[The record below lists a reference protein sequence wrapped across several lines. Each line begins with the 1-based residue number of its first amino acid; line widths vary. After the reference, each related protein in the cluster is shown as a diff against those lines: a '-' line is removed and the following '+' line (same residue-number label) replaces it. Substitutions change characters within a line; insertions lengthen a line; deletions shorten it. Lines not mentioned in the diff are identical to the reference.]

1 MADVKDIIAVLASQ
15 EEQRL
20 HQQELQSQHEA
31 EVKQK
36 RVDAERLHRELTVAI
51 KNRQYSKDL
60 MIEQLKR
67 DPSSHGEVVQ
77 ELLNDTYEVI
87 FLHLF
92 PCVDRRINELQ
103 QQTES
108 LEPHI

>member
-1 MADVKDIIAVLASQ
+1 MADVKDILDIIAAQ
-15 EEQRL
+15 EEQRI
-20 HQQELQSQHEA
+20 HKQELQSQHEA
-31 EVKQK
+31 EMKQK
-36 RVDAERLHRELTVAI
+36 CADAERLHRELTVAL

-77 ELLNDTYEVI
+77 KLLNDTYEAI

-92 PCVDRRINELQ
+92 PCADRRIHELQ
-103 QQTES
+103 QQ
-108 LEPHI
+108 HI